1 VERQARFESLFAA
14 TYEPLLAY
22 ARRRVGG
29 EADDVVA
36 EVMLVAWRRLDEIPD
51 DSVAWLYGVARKVI
65 LGSRR
70 GTRRRQAVL
79 GRLFSQPAPFA
90 PSAHDSKAVFQALAA
105 LSESDREAI
114 LLVAWEG
121 LDVRRAAQAMGCSP
135 SAFRVRLHRARGRL
149 REQLDDHDEPVRA
162 PVPATAKEG
171 R

>member
-1 VERQARFESLFAA
+1 VEREIRFERLFDA

-29 EADDVVA
+29 EAEDVVA
-36 EVMLVAWRRLDEIPD
+36 DVLLIAWRRLDEIPED
-51 DSVAWLYGVARKVI
+51 AVGWLFGVARKVI

-70 GTRRRQAVL
+70 VTRRRQAVI
-79 GRLFSQPAPFA
+79 GRLFSQPVPFA
-90 PSAHDSKAVFQALAA
+90 PAAGDARPMFRALGT
-105 LSESDREAI
+105 LSERDREAI

-121 LDVRRAAQAMGCSP
+121 LDTDRAARAMGCSP
-135 SAFRVRLHRARGRL
+135 AAFRVRLHRARGRL
-149 REQLDDHDEPVRA
+149 RERLNDHDEPVRA